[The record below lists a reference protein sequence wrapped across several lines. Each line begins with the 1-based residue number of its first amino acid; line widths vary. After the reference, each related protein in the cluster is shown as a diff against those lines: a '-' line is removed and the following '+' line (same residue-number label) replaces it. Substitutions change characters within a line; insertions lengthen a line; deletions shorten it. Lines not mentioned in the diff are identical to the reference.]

1 MMAPTFNTDGVPLF
15 ELSFSMWPLLAMV
28 NELSPAK
35 SAMHRFLIPF
45 IKAMN
50 ELSLTGIL
58 WNDRDGVQ
66 QTSKVFLGLCYVDS
80 VARCELMKV
89 TQFNGSHGCAWCKA
103 QG

>member
-80 VARCELMKV
+80 VARSELMKV
-89 TQFNGSHGCAWCKA
+89 TV
-103 QG
+103 